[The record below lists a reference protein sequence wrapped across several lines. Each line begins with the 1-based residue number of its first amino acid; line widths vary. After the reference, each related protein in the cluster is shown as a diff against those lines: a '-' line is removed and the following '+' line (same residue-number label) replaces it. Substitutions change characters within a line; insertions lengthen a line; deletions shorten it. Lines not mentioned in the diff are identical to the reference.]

1 MEQQVVAEIDEL
13 FQELIVEKITKRI
26 KEVNDSLD
34 SLLGEESE
42 IRNRL
47 DQIPSN
53 GGIRSIVSKQLENL
67 NEQAENMASSLNA
80 EEKKLNSMEKQVGIW
95 LLQLAE
101 NTKLQIDD
109 AEKHLVDYSETK
121 ESSILN
127 SISENALNTEN
138 KIKSSLENVQSS
150 ISSEISTQT
159 EVLEKQLVA
168 LFLDEQ
174 GEASFRWHF
183 DSNIQILTEK
193 ISECQEL
200 LSQINARIG
209 EISTNIV
216 TGNACMKETKN
227 DVSYLVEKSDSFSQK
242 SDNSELLNAI
252 HENASHISAISNT
265 DVLEELKRYKV
276 EADTRLDTF
285 KKINI
290 FLILIN
296 VLTLLS
302 VIALSVFK

>member
-34 SLLGEESE
+34 SLLGAESE

-101 NTKLQIDD
+101 NTKLQIGD

-127 SISENALNTEN
+127 SISENALNAEN

-200 LSQINARIG
+200 LSQINAKIG

-252 HENASHISAISNT
+252 HENASHISTISNT
-265 DVLEELKRYKV
+265 DVLEELKRYKE
-276 EADTRLDTF
+276 EADTRLDNF

-290 FLILIN
+290 FLILVN

-302 VIALSVFK
+302 VIALSVSK